1 MITDSESLSKPLLSL
16 VSAHFFVT
24 YVDPE
29 KQFPLEFRPLRN
41 EESILNFPKTMAL
54 EKITSVS
61 GKGVYVPGSDIDTD
75 RIIPARFMKCV
86 TFDDLGQYL
95 FYDVRHEADGS
106 KKNHPLNEDRF
117 AEASIL
123 LSGINFG
130 CGSSREHAPQAIY
143 KAGFRAVIAQS
154 FAEIFFGNC
163 ATLGIPCAIASHDDI
178 EKIAAAIGA
187 DPSLEVTIDVEEKC
201 VRYGAESVP
210 VEIPSTARDAFLSA
224 KWDPI
229 GELLE
234 AEDDIA
240 STVKELGYV

>member
-1 MITDSESLSKPLLSL
+1 
-16 VSAHFFVT
+16 
-24 YVDPE
+24 
-29 KQFPLEFRPLRN
+29 
-41 EESILNFPKTMAL
+41 MAL

-61 GKGVYVPGSDIDTD
+61 GKGVYIPGSDIDTD

-86 TFDDLGQYL
+86 TFDGLGEYL

-106 KKNHPLNEDRF
+106 KKDHPLNEERF
-117 AEASIL
+117 ADASIL

-130 CGSSREHAPQAIY
+130 CGSSREHAPQAIS
-143 KAGFRAVIAQS
+143 KGGFKAVIAQS

-163 ATLGIPCAIASHDDI
+163 ATLGMPCVIASHDDI
-178 EKIAAAIGA
+178 EQIAAAVNA
-187 DPSLEVTIDVEEKC
+187 DPSTEITIDVEAKV
-201 VRYGAESVP
+201 VRFGDQEVS

-234 AEDDIA
+234 GEAAIEK
-240 STVKELGYV
+240 TVEELGYV